1 MQRAAHIVK
10 PVTTKRIGLS
20 VLLAA
25 VCVCCL
31 APGVALAAETP
42 KVLGESPL
50 TVEGGAATL
59 QAEINPGG
67 AETAYRFEYGTS
79 EAYGQSSES
88 GVIEAGSEPK
98 VVNVRIT
105 GLVSGTTYH
114 YRVVA
119 TNEQTSAGGKPGH
132 DKTFTTLAALGSE
145 SPENCPNKQ
154 LRVEQPF
161 GLTLPDCRAYEMVS
175 PAETGGQDATDA
187 GIQTVAHSS
196 VSGEA
201 FTYSSRGVFGSA
213 AEGGVVEN
221 QFLARRGPEGWATQS
236 ITLLHDPTQLEPQSS
251 YEASAFTPE
260 LGEGVAATNAALS
273 GTGAPPDPPSEGG
286 SREEELYLANF
297 ATGSYQYIGFGTDPV
312 AASSDLTHV
321 AFGELGGLS
330 EWINGKVVSVGVAN
344 DDEEM
349 SAAAG
354 MAVVALNPGLG
365 RQKDAWHAA
374 SSEGSRVYFT
384 SPAEVG
390 SEDQLY
396 VRVNSE
402 MSQSPL
408 SDGDDGEAN
417 GTGTLTEGSDT
428 VTSLVTATGIT
439 GGSPVGV
446 TELGVKPR
454 TGRFIVGAGISGP
467 GIAAGTKIIAVRGG
481 SGGTEVLTLSAPTVA
496 EVPFEA
502 RIEAIGPVP
511 FVAGQRISGSGIVPG
526 TTIEAVAP
534 GILTLSAPAV
544 GSGTAVPLVGGGEC
558 TVAADAC
565 TIEVSASQRSAPDPH
580 VFAQPAR
587 YWGASANGALV
598 FFTSNAELT
607 NDAYT
612 GEADNAANLYEYDLE
627 DHALTDLTVDT
638 GNVAEG
644 AAVQGVVQISE
655 DGSYVYFVA
664 TGVLKGVHGEVLR
677 NSVGAEPVAG
687 EDNMYVSHGGKTQ
700 FVATLAAGDESD
712 WHNGAFAS
720 SGAGPAVN
728 SAVTSEGGEYLAFM
742 SEASLTGYDNI
753 QSQSGEC
760 AGRVVPETGL
770 PGTEYCREVYLY
782 DATAGSLVCASCN
795 PSGARPVGPSHMG
808 QLPKNDF
815 AEYRPRNVLND
826 GTVFFNSADQLVSR
840 ASDGLSNVYEYE
852 DGRVYAISN
861 VAGGSESFF
870 LDSGNGPHSEE
881 GGNVFF
887 ATGDQLLP
895 EDPGGNVVVYDARVD
910 GGFPVQTSAPSCDN
924 GDSCKPPPSQQPS
937 VFGAPAS
944 ATFSGPGN
952 MTVPPPP
959 AVVEPKAKTV
969 RCKKGYAKNKQGKCV
984 RKTSKK
990 TKRARKAGNERRAR

>member
-31 APGVALAAETP
+31 APGVAMAAEAPTI
-42 KVLGESPL
+42 LSESPL

-67 AETAYRFEYGTS
+67 AETTYRFEYGTS
-79 EAYGQSSES
+79 EVYGQTSES
-88 GVIEAGSEPK
+88 GSIEAGSEPK
-98 VVNVRIT
+98 IVNMKIT
-105 GLVSGTTYH
+105 GLESGTTYH
-114 YRVVA
+114 YHVVA
-119 TNEQTSAGGKPGH
+119 TNEQTSAGGTPGH
-132 DKTFTTLAALGSE
+132 DKTFTTLAAPGSE
-145 SPENCPNKQ
+145 PAQVCPNEQ

-161 GLTLPDCRAYEMVS
+161 GPTLPDCRAYEMVS
-175 PAETGGQDATDA
+175 PAETGGQDATDVH
-187 GIQTVAHSS
+187 IKTVPRSS

-201 FTYSSRGVFGSA
+201 FTFSSRGVFGSS
-213 AEGGVVEN
+213 EGGVAEN
-221 QFLARRGPEGWATQS
+221 QFVARRGPGGWATQS
-236 ITLLHDPTQLEPQSS
+236 ITPLHEPTQTETRPS

-260 LGEGVAATNAALS
+260 LTEGIAETNTALS
-273 GTGAPPDPPSEGG
+273 GTGAPPDPPSSSGA
-286 SREEELYLANF
+286 REYELYLADF
-297 ATGSYQYIGFGTDPV
+297 ATSSYQYIGFGDDPL

-321 AFGELGGLS
+321 VFGELGGLS

-344 DDEEM
+344 GGEAI

-354 MAVVALNPGLG
+354 MASVDLAPGDG
-365 RQKDAWHAA
+365 IEKDAWHAA

-384 SPAEVG
+384 SPAVVG

-402 MSQSPL
+402 MSQSAIAAP
-408 SDGDDGEAN
+408 EAHAS
-417 GTGTLTEGSDT
+417 GTLTAGSDA
-428 VTSLVTATGIT
+428 VTSLSPIWDGEDDFELVAGSNEAKLYFHGEGELPSTGQLIS
-439 GGSPVGV
+439 GNGIPVG
-446 TELGVKPR
+446 TTIIGV
-454 TGRFIVGAGISGP
+454 SGTT
-467 GIAAGTKIIAVRGG
+467 I
-481 SGGTEVLTLSAPTVA
+481 TLSAAATVTEKSGGYDTYRA
-496 EVPFEA
+496 DTFRVGERVE
-502 RIEAIGPVP
+502 GYG
-511 FVAGQRISGSGIVPG
+511 VAPG
-526 TTIEAVAP
+526 TTVTGVSA
-534 GILTLSAPAV
+534 GGLTLSAPADV
-544 GSGTAVPLVGGGEC
+544 SEGSVVLQGGGEC
-558 TVAADAC
+558 TEVAKAC
-565 TIEVSASQRSAPDPH
+565 TLEVSESKRSVPDTH
-580 VFAQPAR
+580 GLQPPR
-587 YWGASANGALV
+587 YWGASTNGALV
-598 FFTSNAELT
+598 YFTSKAELT

-612 GEADNAANLYEYDLE
+612 GEKDNAANLYEYDLE
-627 DHALTDLTVDT
+627 DGTLTDLTVDT

-664 TGVLKGVHGEVLR
+664 TSTLKGVHGEALR
-677 NSVGAEPVAG
+677 NSVGAEPVAS
-687 EDNMYVSHGGKTQ
+687 EDNMYVSHGGETR
-700 FVATLAAGDESD
+700 FIATLAAGDKWSWAGGGGHALTD
-712 WHNGAFAS
+712 
-720 SGAGPAVN
+720 AGPATN
-728 SAVTSEGGEYLAFM
+728 TAAVSENGSYLAFV
-742 SEASLTGYDNI
+742 SEASLTGYDNE
-753 QSQSGEC
+753 QGQ
-760 AGRVVPETGL
+760 
-770 PGTEYCREVYLY
+770 PGTNECKGQIVETEEYEGGRCREVYLY
-782 DATAGSLVCASCN
+782 EVATGSLVCVSCN
-795 PSGARPVGPSHMG
+795 PSGARPAGPSRMG
-808 QLPKNDF
+808 QSKLIGV

-826 GTVFFNSADQLVSR
+826 GTVFFDSADRLVPR

-870 LDSGNGPHSEE
+870 LDSGNGPHGEE

-910 GGFPVQTSAPSCDN
+910 GGFPVQTSAPSCEN

-952 MTVPPPP
+952 TIASPPP
-959 AVVEPKAKTV
+959 AVVEPKAKAV
-969 RCKKGYAKNKQGKCV
+969 KCKKGYAKNKQGKCV

-990 TKRARKAGNERRAR
+990 TKKRARKAGNERRAR